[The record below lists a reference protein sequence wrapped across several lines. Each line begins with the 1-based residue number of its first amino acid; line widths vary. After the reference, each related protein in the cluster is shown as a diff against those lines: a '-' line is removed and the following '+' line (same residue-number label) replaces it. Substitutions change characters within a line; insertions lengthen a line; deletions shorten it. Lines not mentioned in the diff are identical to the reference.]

1 MKSKLLICAVLL
13 LGFTGVAASSYIH
26 TENDSYDVAIRIET

>member
-1 MKSKLLICAVLL
+1 MKSKLLVCAVLL

-26 TENDSYDVAIRIET
+26 TENDSFNVAIRVET